1 MRKQSNKPDG
11 SDTLFLIAALSLV
24 VGVPTALY
32 TIYFFADSVE
42 LVAALVLMA
51 ILVVCLSGYLVVRY
65 RDRIISYVSKVPANI
80 ADAGP

>member
-65 RDRIISYVSKVPANI
+65 RDRIIS
-80 ADAGP
+80 